1 MTDKP
6 ARLTYQQILEQKTAA
21 QHARPPRAKL
31 SLPIVLVSAGAL
43 VAIIGATFT
52 IMGIMSH

>member
-6 ARLTYQQILEQKTAA
+6 ARLTYQQILEQKTA
-21 QHARPPRAKL
+21 QQNARPAKTKL
-31 SLPIVLVSAGAL
+31 SLPVVLVSLGAL
-43 VAIIGATFT
+43 VAIIGAVFT

>member
-6 ARLTYQQILEQKTAA
+6 ARLTYQQILAQKTAQ
-21 QHARPPRAKL
+21 QHARPARAKL

-43 VAIIGATFT
+43 VAIIGAAFT

>member
-6 ARLTYQQILEQKTAA
+6 ARLTYQQILAQKTA
-21 QHARPPRAKL
+21 QQNARPAKTKL
-31 SLPIVLVSAGAL
+31 SLPVVLVSLGAL
-43 VAIIGATFT
+43 VAIIGAVFT